1 MAKEPLKREVKR
13 AALTRMEDAARTVG
27 DYKAVIKQWDHLDEN
42 RERRE
47 RDHEIGRPNEIML
60 HWDKE
65 KADDEKG
72 KLRSVFGAVVPRPLE
87 HPWWRQLIQGDFID
101 TIYDNAGEMWQLV
114 EDVDISVQLKGL
126 TEKQKVVVFLSAVRQ
141 CTPQQIACYQ
151 DKTDRAIRKHL
162 TATLERIRG
171 KLASII
177 REQIKADKPDTTLAK
192 RQFLE
197 WYDNKKTALDKDKS
211 E

>member
-1 MAKEPLKREVKR
+1 MGKPLLVRETKRI
-13 AALTRMEDAARTVG
+13 ALTRMEDAARTV
-27 DYKAVIKQWDHLDEN
+27 DDFKAVVKKWNDLDKN

-47 RDHEIGRPNEIML
+47 RDHEIGRPNEEML
-60 HWDKE
+60 HWDKVN
-65 KADDEKG
+65 ANDEKG
-72 KLRSVFGAVVPRPLE
+72 KLRSVFGAVIPPPLN

-101 TIYDNAGEMWQLV
+101 AIYDKAGDMWQLV
-114 EDVDISVQLKGL
+114 EDVDISAQLKAL
-126 TEKQKVVVFLSAVRQ
+126 TDKQKTVIFLSAVRQ

-151 DKTDRAIRKHL
+151 NKTDRGIRKHL
-162 TATLERIRG
+162 TATLERIRD

-177 REQIKADKPDTTLAK
+177 QEQSKANFYGMTWAK

-197 WYDNKKTALDKDKS
+197 WYDNEKIALDKDKD